1 MAPDLGVT
9 KTSPT
14 RSYNSEVTTSTDNSV
29 RDLDNY
35 LDKASPLLEAPVL
48 PLLEVTTPKASLWP
62 PQFLKVPKTS
72 RLDAPRLLDSKLKP
86 YITTT
91 MYII

>member
-1 MAPDLGVT
+1 MAPDMGVT

-62 PQFLKVPKTS
+62 PQFPKTS
-72 RLDAPRLLDSKLKP
+72 RLEAQTVHHNHDVY
-86 YITTT
+86 YIMT
-91 MYII
+91 I